1 MPRIILQSLC
11 ASLAVGA
18 TLGLGVAAAQQSPPS
33 TPPQSTPPAPVIPAK
48 AALAAAPQVKIGN
61 KLLSATVLL
70 PDPDKG
76 FYRGVR
82 FDWAGMISSLN
93 YKGHEYYGLW
103 FDGVAPDVRDYT
115 FRGDQIVASPNT
127 AAVGPTDAYDPSQP
141 LGWAEAAP
149 GGTFV
154 KIGVGVLR
162 KPTDGANY
170 SSFRGYE
177 LVDHGVWKVEA
188 KPDRV
193 TFTQTVSDPVSGYG
207 YVYGKELRLVPGQPE
222 LEVRHSLKNIGA
234 KPITTTTFNHNF
246 LTLGGA
252 PAQAGLQVGAAFDL
266 QPGKPLK
273 DVARVEGR
281 VLTYQ
286 RALGA
291 EEVFSTP
298 FAVAAPPS
306 SAYNLFVRNAQG
318 VGYSVR
324 ADRPLTSLQL
334 WSIRSIVA
342 FEPFVTLAAE
352 PQQTVTWTYSYR
364 YAIQP

>member
-1 MPRIILQSLC
+1 MARKTLHALC
-11 ASLAVGA
+11 LGLLAGA
-18 TLGLGVAAAQQSPPS
+18 ALGLGPAAAQQAAQQAS
-33 TPPQSTPPAPVIPAK
+33 TPAPHAPVIPAK
-48 AALAAAPQVKIGN
+48 TALAAAPQVKIGN

-82 FDWAGMISSLN
+82 FDWAGMIASLT

-103 FDGVAPDVRDYT
+103 FDGVAPDVRDYA
-115 FRGDQIVASPNT
+115 FRGDEIVASPNT
-127 AAVGPTDAYDPSQP
+127 AAVGPADAYDPSQP

-170 SSFRGYE
+170 SSFRAYE
-177 LVDHGVWKVEA
+177 LVDHGTWKVQA
-188 KPDRV
+188 KADRV
-193 TFTQTVSDPVSGYG
+193 VFTQTVSDPISGYG
-207 YVYGKELRLVPGQPE
+207 YVYNKELRLQPGQPV
-222 LEVRHSLKNIGA
+222 LEIRHSLKNIGA
-234 KPITTTTFNHNF
+234 KSITTTTFNHNF

-252 PAQAGLQVGAAFDL
+252 PAQAGLRVGAAFDL
-266 QPGKPLK
+266 RPGKPLK
-273 DVARVEGR
+273 DVAVVEGQT
-281 VLTYQ
+281 LTYQ

-298 FAVAAPPS
+298 FAVGDPAS
-306 SAYNLFVRNAQG
+306 SAYDLSVRNAHG
-318 VGYSVR
+318 VGYGVR

-342 FEPFVTLAAE
+342 FEPFLTLAAQ

-364 YAIQP
+364 YAAQP